1 MSKTPP
7 TIILASG
14 SAVRANLMRGA
25 HIPFEI
31 VPADIDESILKE
43 ELENSPAAQEEHGAG
58 PAIASALAKAKAE
71 IVSASHPDALV
82 IGADQV
88 MTLGKTCYDKP
99 RDMAEARARLKD
111 FRGKPHMLHGGVAL
125 ATGGRTIWDY
135 YQPSHLTMRNFSDAF
150 LDHYLETAGEAILK
164 SVGAYQLESIGAQ
177 LFVRI
182 DSDYFSILGLPLLP
196 LMAELRRLGALPE

>member
-1 MSKTPP
+1 MTKTPP

-14 SAVRANLMRGA
+14 SAVRATLMRGA
-25 HIPFEI
+25 YIPFDI
-31 VPADIDESILKE
+31 VPADIDESILKR
-43 ELENSPAAQEEHGAG
+43 ELEAGPAADEEHGAG
-58 PAIASALAKAKAE
+58 PAIASALAQAKAE
-71 IVSASHPDALV
+71 VVSAAHPDALV

-88 MTLGKTCYDKP
+88 MTLGKVCYDKP
-99 RDMAEARARLKD
+99 RDMVEARARLLE

-125 ATGGRTIWDY
+125 ATGGKTIWHH

-150 LDHYLETAGEAILK
+150 LDHYLETAGDAILK

-177 LFVRI
+177 LFERI

>member
-1 MSKTPP
+1 MPQTPP

-14 SAVRANLMRGA
+14 SAVRASLMRGA

-31 VPADIDESILKE
+31 VPADIDESILKR
-43 ELENSPAAQEEHGAG
+43 ELEASPAAEGEHGAG

-71 IVSASHPDALV
+71 IVSSAHPEALV

-88 MTLGKTCYDKP
+88 MTLGK
-99 RDMAEARARLKD
+99 
-111 FRGKPHMLHGGVAL
+111 PHLLHGGVAL
-125 ATGGRTIWDY
+125 AQGGKTIWDH
-135 YQPSHLTMRNFSDAF
+135 YQPSHLTMRDFSDAF
-150 LDHYLETAGEAILK
+150 LDHYLETAGEEILK

-177 LFVRI
+177 LFEKI

-196 LMAELRRLGALPE
+196 LMAELRRLGALIE